1 MIGRI
6 ELRLVGAVS
15 IFGLAIG
22 LCFGLAC
29 GSTTKAIGKAALA
42 DAVDCTSTDRARLE
56 AQFGPVVE
64 QALQRAMGMDGKI
77 DVPSLQQITG
87 HLEAD
92 GWCVVET
99 EAAKLISWVAGKVG
113 TASAAAPL
121 DGPDLAAQVAR
132 IRVEKFGATQ
142 FQLGP
147 AL

>member
-1 MIGRI
+1 MNTMAA
-6 ELRLVGAVS
+6 RLGAVVL
-15 IFGLAIG
+15 FGLILG
-22 LCFGLAC
+22 LGVGLAC
-29 GSTTKAIGKAALA
+29 GGAAKSIGKVALA
-42 DAVDCTSTDRARLE
+42 DVVSCTTPDRLKLE
-56 AQFGPVVE
+56 AQFGPTVE

-99 EAAKLISWVAGKVG
+99 EAAKLIAWVASKVG

-121 DGPDLAAQVAR
+121 DGPDLAAQLAR
-132 IRVEKFGATQ
+132 LRVQKFGATQ

>member
-1 MIGRI
+1 MMNSMAA
-6 ELRLVGAVS
+6 RLGAIVA
-15 IFGLAIG
+15 FGLVLG
-22 LCFGLAC
+22 VVFGFAC
-29 GSTTKAIGKAALA
+29 GSTTKAIGKTALA
-42 DAVDCTSTDRARLE
+42 DVVDCTTVDRAKLE
-56 AQFGPVVE
+56 AQFGPTVE
-64 QALQRAMGMDGKI
+64 QALQRAMGVDGKI

-99 EAAKLISWVAGKVG
+99 EAAKLIAWVASKVG

-121 DGPDLAAQVAR
+121 DGPDLAAQLAR
-132 IRVEKFGATQ
+132 LRVQKFGATQ